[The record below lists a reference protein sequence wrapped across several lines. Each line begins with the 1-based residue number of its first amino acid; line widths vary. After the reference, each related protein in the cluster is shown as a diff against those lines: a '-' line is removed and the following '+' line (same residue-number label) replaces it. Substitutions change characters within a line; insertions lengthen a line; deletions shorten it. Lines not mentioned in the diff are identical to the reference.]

1 MNGTGLDR
9 QLGVEDF
16 AVTEWAAEIRRPARG
31 GARLAVADRWSR
43 YLEGARPL
51 PERRGRGAVFDGARQ
66 LFPSEVTVVP

>member
-1 MNGTGLDR
+1 MNEARSVRRLA
-9 QLGVEDF
+9 VEAF
-16 AVTEWAAEIRRPARG
+16 AATEWAAEIRRPARS

-66 LFPSEVTVVP
+66 FFPSEVTVVP